1 MARTKTMNDQRLVPD
16 SYSELRK
23 AYLEMSE
30 KNRIVAEKN
39 TELKVKIKLLK
50 QELEEEED

>member
-1 MARTKTMNDQRLVPD
+1 MNDQRLVPD